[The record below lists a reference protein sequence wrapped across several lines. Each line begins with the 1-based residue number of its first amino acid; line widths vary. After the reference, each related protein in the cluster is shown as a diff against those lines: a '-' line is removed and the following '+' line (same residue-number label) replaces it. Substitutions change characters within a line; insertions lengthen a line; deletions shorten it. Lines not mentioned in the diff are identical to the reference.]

1 MSMKKSPENIPR
13 TDQSNKSEMP
23 VEKSSDKSGK
33 FPSTMQQ
40 TKCTVCGQTFS
51 EQTELNAHYKA
62 VHQMDAPAPKS
73 QSEAESQWREQ
84 PAVHGDKDI
93 HKTDVDEK
101 APTGSSGVGSQSTWK
116 GTMDKESRPMNKD
129 DEMRAKSGG
138 SGTGSPVKTEGQFT
152 CQRCGQVCAGQSEL
166 DKHNK
171 DVHGVE
177 PGKVGKDRPM
187 EHINPV

>member
-1 MSMKKSPENIPR
+1 MKKSPEDIPR
-13 TDQSNKSEMP
+13 SDQSKKSEMP
-23 VEKSSDKSGK
+23 VDKGSDKSQKYPG
-33 FPSTMQQ
+33 TMQH

-84 PAVHGDKDI
+84 PAVHADKDI
-93 HKTDVDEK
+93 HKMDVDEK
-101 APTGSSGVGSQSTWK
+101 ASTGSSGVGSQSTWK
-116 GTMDKESRPMNKD
+116 GTMDKESGPMNKD
-129 DEMRAKSGG
+129 DEMRVKSGG

-152 CQRCGQVCAGQSEL
+152 CQRCGHVCASQSEL

-177 PGKVGKDRPM
+177 PSKVGKDAQWKK
-187 EHINPV
+187 